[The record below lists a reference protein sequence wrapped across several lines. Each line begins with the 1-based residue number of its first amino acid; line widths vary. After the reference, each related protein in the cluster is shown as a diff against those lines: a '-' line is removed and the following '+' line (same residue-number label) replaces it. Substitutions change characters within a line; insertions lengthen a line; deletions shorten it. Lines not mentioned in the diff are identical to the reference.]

1 MAKTKKSKTNADAFH
16 EALMMIS
23 PGTTVRDAISAILQ
37 SATGALLCFGDL
49 KRLAELSEGGVKLDA
64 PCTPQLLYELSK
76 MDGAIILNE
85 DGTRILYANRFL
97 KPGESIPSDETGTR
111 HRAAERLARQAKCMV
126 IAVSERRASVTL
138 YVRDIR
144 HVLDMIPTL
153 INKATQAIQT
163 LDKYIKVLD
172 QALLDLSTREFQDMV
187 TIFDVCKAIQRCEM
201 VNRIAKEIDPYI
213 LELGTEGRLIAL
225 QLQELIMPVEE
236 AELVIKDYYRQ
247 KAGNT
252 FKQARA
258 KISELSQQDLLN
270 LGSISQALGYGSN
283 IRTVDTYL
291 TPRGYRMLTATHRL
305 TPQIIENLVE
315 TFGSL
320 QQIMRA
326 PKENLVA
333 VEGVGEVLAERIRV
347 SLNLLRSQ
355 LSLDPRKD
363 AFRKEL

>member
-1 MAKTKKSKTNADAFH
+1 
-16 EALMMIS
+16 
-23 PGTTVRDAISAILQ
+23 
-37 SATGALLCFGDL
+37 
-49 KRLAELSEGGVKLDA
+49 
-64 PCTPQLLYELSK
+64 
-76 MDGAIILNE
+76 
-85 DGTRILYANRFL
+85 
-97 KPGESIPSDETGTR
+97 
-111 HRAAERLARQAKCMV
+111 
-126 IAVSERRASVTL
+126 
-138 YVRDIR
+138 
-144 HVLDMIPTL
+144 
-153 INKATQAIQT
+153 
-163 LDKYIKVLD
+163 
-172 QALLDLSTREFQDMV
+172 
-187 TIFDVCKAIQRCEM
+187 
-201 VNRIAKEIDPYI
+201 
-213 LELGTEGRLIAL
+213 
-225 QLQELIMPVEE
+225 MPVEE